1 MWTRLATGLVLAPL
15 IIWLVL
21 AGPTWAVQLFLWAAG
36 VLAGYELFAMAM
48 PGRRVEIGASVLMVA
63 AILGIAAVS
72 LLPRA
77 GQFRLLEATGHQV
90 GGWGVVVP
98 GILALLPIL
107 PGLLVLARPH
117 PLEGAGARLM
127 ALYGGTAFISATF
140 TFVLMLGTSPEALMI
155 SFAIVWLGDTGAYFA
170 GRSLG
175 RHKLYELISPKK
187 TVEGAV
193 GGLLASVLGAW
204 GMAAWIHP
212 YLEPWKV
219 ITAAVVGGVVAQCGD
234 LVESAFKRAYG
245 VKDSGKLL
253 PGHGGV
259 LDRLDGF
266 LFAAPIL
273 AALLL

>member
-15 IIWLVL
+15 IVWLVL
-21 AGPTWAVQLFLWAAG
+21 AGPTWGVLLFLWAAG

-48 PGRRVEIGASVLMVA
+48 PGRRVEIATGVVMVA
-63 AILGIAAVS
+63 AILGMVAAS
-72 LLPRA
+72 LAPGA
-77 GQFRLLEATGHQV
+77 TQFPPVKLGRHLV
-90 GGWGVVVP
+90 GTWALVIP
-98 GILALLPIL
+98 GILVLLPIV

-140 TFVLMLGTSPEALMI
+140 AYVLMLGTSPAALMI

-212 YLEPWKV
+212 YLAPWKV
-219 ITAAVVGGVVAQCGD
+219 ITAAVLGGVVAQCGD

-266 LFAAPIL
+266 LFAAPVL

>member
-1 MWTRLATGLVLAPL
+1 MWTRIATGLVLAPL
-15 IIWLVL
+15 VVWLVL
-21 AGPTWAVQLFLWAAG
+21 AGPTWAVLLFLWAAG

-48 PGRRVEIGASVLMVA
+48 PGRRVEIGTGVVMVA
-63 AILGIAAVS
+63 AALGVVALLFLPAARES
-72 LLPRA
+72 RA
-77 GQFRLLEATGHQV
+77 FWRLLLGL
-90 GGWGVVVP
+90 GV
-98 GILALLPIL
+98 LLPIL
-107 PGLLVLARPH
+107 PGLVVLARPR
-117 PLEGAGARLM
+117 PLEGAGSRLM
-127 ALYGGTAFISATF
+127 AMYGGTAFIGVTF
-140 TFVLMLGTSPEALMI
+140 AFVLALGTSPPALMV

-170 GRSLG
+170 GRSFG

-212 YLEPWKV
+212 QLEPWKLF
-219 ITAAVVGGVVAQCGD
+219 AAAAAGGVIAQCGD

-266 LFAAPIL
+266 LFAAPVL
-273 AALLL
+273 AVLLLGR